1 MTHHKYAPPIV
12 KFAVYGLHGD
22 RDIVIPTDQRCKILI
37 AENGRGKTI
46 VLKSLYAML
55 SGQFSRLN
63 SLEFEKIILTF
74 PDDEITLYKNQ
85 LPKHSESDE
94 NSFIREIR
102 EKLSG
107 KLDKLVEL
115 AMLLP
120 TERLKEHFLLQFSA
134 EKLDIPASLLA
145 EKLKYAVS
153 DLEEGDH
160 LVAIRKK
167 ISDKL
172 KAEILYLPTYRRIE
186 EDLYDLGYVPIE
198 IGLGGNLIQSG
209 MSDVEERIEQISSG
223 IKHTLF
229 GWFNRLDKEIWERL
243 IKAAKTEDIEIEN
256 FETLKIVMDHIRD
269 YVSDQGKAEVLKS
282 FDPGQVDVLDDFLS
296 DILQAYKEQKEK
308 EETIQ
313 QFITIC
319 NHYLIDKRIFYHQSQ
334 GSIEVIQVKK
344 NRSLDLKSLSSGEK
358 QIISIFSKLYLEI
371 KKPCVILIDE
381 PELSI
386 SMEWQ
391 RTLLPDILNSPKC
404 LFLMAATHSPFIFD
418 NALDIYAVALDEY
431 VREIQ

>member
-1 MTHHKYAPPIV
+1 MTCQESAPPIV
-12 KFAVYGLHGD
+12 KFAIYGLHGD

-37 AENGRGKTI
+37 AENGRGKST

-55 SGQFSRLN
+55 SCQFSRLN
-63 SLEFEKIILTF
+63 SLKFEKIVLSF
-74 PDDEITLYKNQ
+74 PDDEVTLYKSQ
-85 LPKHSESDE
+85 LSKNFELNE
-94 NSFIREIR
+94 NLFVREVR
-102 EKLSG
+102 EQLSG
-107 KLDKLVEL
+107 NLDKLIEL
-115 AMLLP
+115 AISLP
-120 TERLKEHFLLQFSA
+120 TEKLKENKLLNFSA
-134 EKLDIPASLLA
+134 RKLEIPVSFLA
-145 EKLKYAVS
+145 EELKYAVS
-153 DLEEGDH
+153 NLEEDEN
-160 LVAIRKK
+160 LIAIREK
-167 ISDKL
+167 IADNF

-209 MSDVEERIEQISSG
+209 MSDVEEIIKQISAG
-223 IKHTLF
+223 IQHTLF

-256 FETLKIVMDHIRD
+256 FETLKIVMDRIRD
-269 YVSDQGKAEVLKS
+269 YVSDQGKAEGLKG

-296 DILQAYKEQKEK
+296 DILQAYQEQKEK
-308 EETIQ
+308 DETIF

-319 NHYLIDKRIFYHQSQ
+319 NHYFIDKRISYSRNQ
-334 GSIEVIQVKK
+334 GTIEAIQMKK

>member
-1 MTHHKYAPPIV
+1 MTRQESDPPIV

-22 RDIVIPTDQRCKILI
+22 RDIVIPTDHRCKILI

-55 SGQFSRLN
+55 SCQFSRLN
-63 SLEFEKIILTF
+63 SLEFEKIVLSF
-74 PDDEITLYKNQ
+74 PDDEIVLYKKQ
-85 LPKHSESDE
+85 LPKPVESGE
-94 NSFIREIR
+94 NSFIKEIR

-107 KLDKLVEL
+107 KVEHLIKLAE
-115 AMLLP
+115 LLP
-120 TERLKEHFLLQFSA
+120 MEKLKEHLLLQFSA
-134 EKLDIPASLLA
+134 EKLDIPDSLLA
-145 EKLKYAVS
+145 EQLKNAVS
-153 DLEEGDH
+153 H
-160 LVAIRKK
+160 LKEDENLIAIREK
-167 ISDKL
+167 IADNF

-186 EDLYDLGYVPIE
+186 EDLYQLGYIPIE
-198 IGLGGNLIQSG
+198 IGLSDDLIQSG
-209 MSDVEERIEQISSG
+209 MSDVEERIEQINAG
-223 IKHTLF
+223 IRHTLF
-229 GWFNRLDKEIWERL
+229 GWFNRLDKKIWERL
-243 IKAAKTEDIEIEN
+243 IKEAKAEDIEIEN
-256 FETLKIVMDHIRD
+256 FETLKIVMDRIRD
-269 YVSDQGKAEVLKS
+269 YVSEKGKDNVLRL
-282 FDPGQVDVLDDFLS
+282 FDPNQRDVADDFLS
-296 DILQAYKEQKEK
+296 DILQAYQEQKEK
-308 EETIQ
+308 NETIS
-313 QFITIC
+313 QFITAC
-319 NHYLIDKRIFYHQSQ
+319 NRYLIDKQISYNRNQ

-418 NALDIYAVALDEY
+418 NDLIRYTVALDEY
-431 VREIQ
+431 ARERR